1 MILMNQKMSRLSIG
15 LLKRQADLTKPARA
29 LALRAMAI
37 LILLS
42 GMLSAAHAQQLAGS
56 LDSTFGA
63 GGKVSTQIT
72 GNEVAQAIAIQPDG
86 KIVVGGYNV
95 MAGGNLNFALVRYS
109 ANGRLDA
116 SFGDGG
122 KVITDFFGFIDQIQT
137 LAIQPDGKIIAGGFA
152 RQGQSFNT
160 ADYALARY
168 NSDGSL
174 DTSFGTG
181 GKLTTD
187 FVDEDLMNEDLAYK
201 IIVQPDGKII
211 AVGSSQNQTV
221 PTAIISFA
229 ALARFNSDGSPDTD
243 FGADGKVI
251 NTFGVTYARAHTAL
265 LQPDGK
271 IVIGGYANIPGNGSD
286 FAIARYNTNGT
297 PDTDFGTGGIYT
309 HDITFSGDIGF
320 GLARQADGKLILVG
334 RANIANTDTNFAVA
348 RYLSN
353 GTLDQSFDTDGKLT
367 TDFSAGVNDWA
378 RDVVIQSDGKI
389 VVVGYA
395 LSPTAQRDF
404 TLARYETNGALDTS
418 FDTDGKVMTD
428 FFGLSDTANVA
439 ALQANGRIVVA
450 GSTRNGEATHI
461 ALARYLATNVRA
473 FVPSDF
479 DGDGKS
485 DLAVFRPVDGGWYA
499 LLSSNNS
506 LLAQTFGLSA
516 DRITPGDFDGDG
528 KTDLAV
534 YREGV
539 WYIMQ
544 SSDNALRAQQF
555 GISADV
561 PVPMDYDGDGRT
573 DIAVYRDGVW
583 HILQSS
589 NQAYRAQQFGLA
601 GDKPARGDYDGD
613 GKADLAVFRPAEG
626 SWYVLQ
632 SSDGAFR
639 AQQFGISTDRPAPGD
654 FDGDGRT
661 DFAVYRP
668 ESGTWY
674 IQQTTAGFRAEQFGI
689 QTDELVPADYDGDGR
704 TDIAVFRAGF
714 WYISQSS
721 DNLFRAEQFG
731 TGGDRAVPSAYLP

>member
-1 MILMNQKMSRLSIG
+1 MISMNEQMSRPSIG

-29 LALRAMAI
+29 LAFCAMAI
-37 LILLS
+37 LFLLS
-42 GMLSAAHAQQLAGS
+42 GMLIAAQAQQLAGS
-56 LDSTFGA
+56 LDSTFGV

-72 GNEVAQAIAIQPDG
+72 GNEVAQAMIIQPDG

-95 MAGGNLNFALVRYS
+95 MPGVSLNFALVRYNT
-109 ANGRLDA
+109 NGHLDT
-116 SFGDGG
+116 SFGAGG
-122 KVITDFFGFIDQIQT
+122 KVSTDFFGSSDQIQA
-137 LAIQPDGKIIAGGFA
+137 LAIQPDGKIIAAGYA
-152 RQGQSFNT
+152 YMGQTFNT
-160 ADYALARY
+160 ADFALARY

-174 DTSFGTG
+174 DESFGTG
-181 GKLTTD
+181 GKLTAD
-187 FVDEDLMNEDLAYK
+187 FVDEDLINEDLAYK
-201 IIVQPDGKII
+201 VVVQPDGKII
-211 AVGSSQNQTV
+211 AVGSSQNQSV
-221 PTAIISFA
+221 PNSPLSFA
-229 ALARFNSDGSPDTD
+229 ALVRFNSDGSLDTD

-251 NTFGVTYARAHTAL
+251 NTFGSTYARAHAAL

-271 IVIGGYANIPGNGSD
+271 IVIAGYANIPGSGSD
-286 FAIARYNTNGT
+286 FAIARYNTDGT
-297 PDTDFGTGGIYT
+297 PDTDFGTSGIFT
-309 HDITFSGDIGF
+309 HDITFSGDIGY

-334 RANIANTDTNFAVA
+334 RANVANMSSDFAIA

-378 RDVVIQSDGKI
+378 RDVAIQPDGKI
-389 VVVGYA
+389 VVAGYA
-395 LSPTAQRDF
+395 LSQITQRDF
-404 TLARYETNGALDTS
+404 ALARYETNGALDTS
-418 FDTDGKVMTD
+418 FDTDGRVMTD
-428 FFGLSDTANVA
+428 FFGLTDTANAV

-450 GSTRNGEATHI
+450 GSTRNGEVTNI
-461 ALARYLATNVRA
+461 ALARYLATNARA
-473 FVPSDF
+473 SVPSDF

-485 DLAVFRPVDGGWYA
+485 DVAVFRPSDSGWYA

-506 LLAQTFGLSA
+506 LHAQTFGLST

-539 WYIMQ
+539 WYILQ
-544 SSDNALRAQQF
+544 SSDNAFRAQQF
-555 GISADV
+555 GISTDV
-561 PVPMDYDGDGRT
+561 PVPADYDGDGRT
-573 DIAVYRDGVW
+573 DIAVYRDGAW

-601 GDKPARGDYDGD
+601 GDKPVRGDYDGD
-613 GKADLAVFRPAEG
+613 GKADLAVFRPTEG

-632 SSDGAFR
+632 SLDGSFR
-639 AQQFGISTDRPAPGD
+639 AQQFGLSTDKPAQGD
-654 FDGDGRT
+654 YDGDGRT

-689 QTDELVPADYDGDGR
+689 ENDDITPADYDGDGK
-704 TDIAVFRAGF
+704 TDIAVFRAGA
-714 WYISQSS
+714 WYIRQSS